1 MLRRVSL
8 AIALAALFCTG
19 AVAAS
24 GPQPRLQDQTGRIFT
39 LDTLH
44 GEPVVLTFI
53 ATHCTDACP
62 LINAQF
68 AQVSHDLSVDHVRVH
83 LLSITLDPEND
94 PPARMRAVAKQF
106 DANAQNWQL
115 ATGSPSQV
123 HRIMRAY
130 NVLAQHDR
138 KGYADVHTTYI
149 YLIDRHGKLAKTIL
163 ASTNFSADLF
173 HELSVDWNRLMR

>member
-1 MLRRVSL
+1 MLRRVTF
-8 AIALAALFCTG
+8 AIAIAALAWTS
-19 AVAAS
+19 AVAGPS
-24 GPQPRLQDQTGRIFT
+24 PQPRLQDQTGRQFT
-39 LDTLH
+39 MNALR

-68 AQVSHDLSVDHVRVH
+68 AQVSHDLAVDHVRVH

-94 PPARMRAVAKQF
+94 PPARMRAVARLF
-106 DANAQNWQL
+106 GANPQYWQL
-115 ATGSPSQV
+115 ATGLPSDV
-123 HRIMRAY
+123 HRIMSRY
-130 NVLAQHDR
+130 NVLAQRDR
-138 KGYADVHTTYI
+138 RGYADVHTTYI

-173 HELSVDWNRLMR
+173 HELSVDWNGLVK